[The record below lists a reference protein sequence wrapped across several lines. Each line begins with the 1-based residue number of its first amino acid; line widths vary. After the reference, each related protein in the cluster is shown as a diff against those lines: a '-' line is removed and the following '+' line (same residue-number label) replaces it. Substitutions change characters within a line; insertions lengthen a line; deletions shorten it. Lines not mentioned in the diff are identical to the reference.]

1 MTRKIFFLFVLTL
14 NIAITQNLK
23 IGGYVQFD
31 DRVRIKDKILS
42 WEEYRLDLTGQVEFE
57 KVNFYSEVWFR
68 NFGSTNV
75 KKLFELSDKNKVAPI
90 DVDIREAYVDFKGFI
105 FDNLDLRIGRQ
116 RIAWGTAD
124 KLNPTDNLNP
134 DDLEDIWDYGRHLGS
149 NAIKLSYYLG
159 SFTFTGVF
167 ISEFVPAVL
176 PRGDLMLLFADDF
189 YSNFSGEIDF
199 GSIGDRVI
207 VKKPHATLKDG
218 SKFGFKIA
226 KRDLFG
232 FDVSLS
238 YVYGRDDIP
247 IVKKIYF
254 QSYLLNPATPDSV
267 ILEFPRMRV
276 LGFDLTGEAAGVGVW
291 AEAGIFY
298 PEKVDMEV
306 FYNGGYM
313 QPGVVG
319 RINVLDKKSYTRF
332 VLGLDYTTS
341 YGIYLNLQ
349 YLHGF
354 LHERGRENL
363 KNYFTF
369 NFEKRYMN
377 DKVKFNFLSGGVEFK
392 RLKGDYE
399 IIYNPQLSFTP
410 VDNFEFS
417 VGGRFIESR
426 GKTTFGKLK
435 DRDEVYVKVKYSF

>member
-1 MTRKIFFLFVLTL
+1 MTRKILLLFVLTL
-14 NIAITQNLK
+14 NMAIAQNLK

-167 ISEFVPAVL
+167 IPEFVPAVL

-207 VKKPHATLKDG
+207 VKKPDATLKDG

-226 KRDLFG
+226 KRNLFG

-247 IVKKIYF
+247 IVKKVYF

-267 ILEFPRMRV
+267 ILEFPRMKV
-276 LGFDLTGEAAGVGVW
+276 LGFDLTGEVAGVGVW

-306 FYNGGYM
+306 FEYGYM
-313 QPGVVG
+313 QPGVFG

-332 VLGLDYTTS
+332 VLGLDYTMS
-341 YGIYLNLQ
+341 YGLYLNLQ

-369 NFEKRYMN
+369 SFEKRYMN

-392 RLKGDYE
+392 RLKGDYA

>member
-14 NIAITQNLK
+14 NIAIAQNLK

-31 DRVRIKDKILS
+31 DRVRIKDKTLS

-167 ISEFVPAVL
+167 IPEFVPAVL

-207 VKKPHATLKDG
+207 VKKPDATLKDG

-247 IVKKIYF
+247 IVKKVYF

-276 LGFDLTGEAAGVGVW
+276 LGFDLTGEVAGFGVW

-306 FYNGGYM
+306 FYYGGYM
-313 QPGVVG
+313 QPGVFG

-341 YGIYLNLQ
+341 YGMYLNLQ

-354 LHERGRENL
+354 LHERGGENL
-363 KNYFTF
+363 KNYLTF

-392 RLKGDYE
+392 RLKGDYA

>member
-14 NIAITQNLK
+14 NIAIAQNLK

-105 FDNLDLRIGRQ
+105 FDNLDFRIGRQ

-167 ISEFVPAVL
+167 IPEFVPAVL

-207 VKKPHATLKDG
+207 VKKPDATLKDG

-254 QSYLLNPATPDSV
+254 QSYLTPDSV
-267 ILEFPRMRV
+267 ILEFPRMMV
-276 LGFDLTGEAAGVGVW
+276 LGFDLTGEVSGVGVW

-306 FYNGGYM
+306 FDSGGYM

-341 YGIYLNLQ
+341 YGLYLNLQ

-392 RLKGDYE
+392 KLKGDYA

>member
-14 NIAITQNLK
+14 NIAIAQNLK

-31 DRVRIKDKILS
+31 DRVRIKDKTLS

-167 ISEFVPAVL
+167 IPEFVPAVL
-176 PRGDLMLLFADDF
+176 PRGDLMFLFADDF

-207 VKKPHATLKDG
+207 VKKPDATLKDG

-276 LGFDLTGEAAGVGVW
+276 LGFDLTGEVAGVGVW

-306 FYNGGYM
+306 FEYGYN
-313 QPGVVG
+313 QQGVFG

-341 YGIYLNLQ
+341 YGLYLNLQ

-369 NFEKRYMN
+369 SFEKRYMN

-392 RLKGDYE
+392 RLKGDYA

>member
-14 NIAITQNLK
+14 NIAIAQNLK

-31 DRVRIKDKILS
+31 DRVRIKDKTLS

-167 ISEFVPAVL
+167 IPEFVPAVL
-176 PRGDLMLLFADDF
+176 PRGDLMFLFADGF

-207 VKKPHATLKDG
+207 VKNPDATLKDG

-247 IVKKIYF
+247 VVKKIYF

-276 LGFDLTGEAAGVGVW
+276 LGFDLTGEVAGVGVW

-306 FYNGGYM
+306 FEYGYN
-313 QPGVVG
+313 QPGVFG

-341 YGIYLNLQ
+341 YGMYLNLQ

-369 NFEKRYMN
+369 NFEKRYVS

-392 RLKGDYE
+392 RLKGDYA
-399 IIYNPQLSFTP
+399 IIYNPQLSFAP

>member
-14 NIAITQNLK
+14 NIAIAQNLK

-167 ISEFVPAVL
+167 IPEFVPAVL

-207 VKKPHATLKDG
+207 VKKPDATLKDG

-226 KRDLFG
+226 KRNLFG

-247 IVKKIYF
+247 IVKKVYF

-267 ILEFPRMRV
+267 ILEFPRMKV
-276 LGFDLTGEAAGVGVW
+276 LGFDLTGEVAGVGVW

-306 FYNGGYM
+306 FEYGYM
-313 QPGVVG
+313 QPGVFG

-332 VLGLDYTTS
+332 VLGLDYTMS
-341 YGIYLNLQ
+341 YGLYLNLQ

-369 NFEKRYMN
+369 SFEKRYMN

-392 RLKGDYE
+392 KLKGDYA

>member
-14 NIAITQNLK
+14 NIAIAQNLK

-31 DRVRIKDKILS
+31 DRVRIKDKTLS
-42 WEEYRLDLTGQVEFE
+42 WEEYRLDLTGQIEFE

-167 ISEFVPAVL
+167 IPEFVPAVL

-207 VKKPHATLKDG
+207 VKKPDATLKDG

-254 QSYLLNPATPDSV
+254 QSYSTPDSV
-267 ILEFPRMRV
+267 ILEFPRMKV
-276 LGFDLTGEAAGVGVW
+276 LGFDLTGEVAGVGVW

-306 FYNGGYM
+306 FEYGYM
-313 QPGVVG
+313 QPGVFG

-341 YGIYLNLQ
+341 YGLYLNLQ

-392 RLKGDYE
+392 KLKGDYA

>member
-1 MTRKIFFLFVLTL
+1 MLRKIFLLIVSTL
-14 NIAITQNLK
+14 NFAISQNLK

-31 DRVRIKDKILS
+31 DRARIKDKTIS
-42 WEEYRLDLTGQVEFE
+42 WEEYRLNLTGQIEFE
-57 KVNFYSEVWFR
+57 KVNFYSEIWFR
-68 NFGSTNV
+68 NFGTANV
-75 KKLFELSDKNKVAPI
+75 KKLFELSDKNKVAPV

-167 ISEFVPAVL
+167 IPEFVPAVL
-176 PRGDLMLLFADDF
+176 PRGDFMLLFADDF
-189 YSNFSGEIDF
+189 YSNFPDKIDF
-199 GSIGDRVI
+199 GSIGERVF
-207 VKKPHATLKDG
+207 VRNPEATISDK
-218 SKFGFKIA
+218 SKFGFKVA
-226 KRDLFG
+226 KRDFLG
-232 FDVSLS
+232 FDLSLS

-247 IVKKIYF
+247 IVKKVYF
-254 QSYLLNPATPDSV
+254 KSDSLGPSNLDSV
-267 ILEFPRMRV
+267 VLVFPRMRV
-276 LGFDLTGEAAGVGVW
+276 LGFDLAGEIAGVGVW

-298 PEKVDMEV
+298 PDNVDMEIIMGQYITV
-306 FYNGGYM
+306 
-313 QPGVVG
+313 PV
-319 RINVLDKKSYTRF
+319 NVLDKKSYTRF
-332 VLGLDYTTS
+332 VLGLDYTMS
-341 YGIYLNLQ
+341 YGMYMNLQ
-349 YLHGF
+349 FLHGF
-354 LHERGRENL
+354 LHERGRGNL

-377 DKVKFNFLSGGVEFK
+377 DKVKINFLSGGVEFK
-392 RLKGDYE
+392 KLRGDYA

-410 VDNFEFS
+410 VDNFELS
-417 VGGRFIESR
+417 VGGRFIDGR

-435 DRDEVYVKVKYSF
+435 DRDEIYVKVKYSF

>member
-14 NIAITQNLK
+14 NIAIAQNLK

-167 ISEFVPAVL
+167 IPEFVPAVL
-176 PRGDLMLLFADDF
+176 PRGDLILLFADDF

-207 VKKPHATLKDG
+207 VKRPDATLKDG

-238 YVYGRDDIP
+238 YVYSRDDIP
-247 IVKKIYF
+247 IVRKIYF
-254 QSYLLNPATPDSV
+254 QSYPTPDSV
-267 ILEFPRMRV
+267 ILEFPRMKV
-276 LGFDLTGEAAGVGVW
+276 LGFDLTGEVAGVGVW

-306 FYNGGYM
+306 FEYGYM
-313 QPGVVG
+313 QPGVFG

-341 YGIYLNLQ
+341 YGLYLNLQ

-392 RLKGDYE
+392 KLKGDYA

>member
-1 MTRKIFFLFVLTL
+1 MTRKILLLFVLTL
-14 NIAITQNLK
+14 NMAIAQNLK

-31 DRVRIKDKILS
+31 DRVRIKDKTLS

-167 ISEFVPAVL
+167 IPEFVPAVL

-207 VKKPHATLKDG
+207 VKKPDATLKDG

-276 LGFDLTGEAAGVGVW
+276 LGFDLTGEVAGVGVW

-313 QPGVVG
+313 QPGVFG
-319 RINVLDKKSYTRF
+319 RINVLDKKSYMRF

-341 YGIYLNLQ
+341 YGMYLNLQ

-354 LHERGRENL
+354 LHERGRGNL

-392 RLKGDYE
+392 RLKGDYA